1 MDRSKS
7 SALRNFCRGGAVGA
21 FLLVLLSGAFFS
33 TASADTPVGWEKVEP
48 VSFLSYFMLLVVWP
62 IGIALLL
69 SLLTLLPS
77 LARRGSTN

>member
-33 TASADTPVGWEKVEP
+33 TASADTPAGWEEV
-48 VSFLSYFMLLVVWP
+48 
-62 IGIALLL
+62 
-69 SLLTLLPS
+69 
-77 LARRGSTN
+77 

>member
-33 TASADTPVGWEKVEP
+33 TASADTPAGWEEVEP
-48 VSFLSYFMLLVVWP
+48 VSFLSYFMILIVWP
-62 IGIALLL
+62 VGIALLL
-69 SLLTLLPS
+69 SLLTVLPR
-77 LARRGSTN
+77 LARRDSTN